1 MVIPE
6 TINVLYIEDD
16 ALNAETTKQMLSESP
31 KTKFN
36 IVHKDSLKLG
46 LEYLSTACVDPED
59 CAVDI
64 VLLDLMLPNSKG
76 VDTYK
81 SVRDACEFLPVVII
95 SGYEDI
101 ACKCVKLG
109 AQDYLLKDDINNVRL
124 LARSLK
130 YSIERHKIKTK
141 LYESKEKYRDL
152 VEATHAAI
160 YEINF
165 VEDKFTYVNDVMCK
179 LTGREREE
187 FMEMHPTELL
197 TERSKKVWFER
208 HSALK
213 NGEFIPSAVEYE
225 INAKDSGTIW
235 ALVTAKYIENK
246 DGLVIGARVVAIDIT
261 DKKIAQEEAD
271 RKEEII
277 FSALESRIKEWRED
291 ITSRPTMDDQ
301 LNEINL
307 NIMSMTNKSEVL

>member
-179 LTGREREE
+179 LTGWEREE
-187 FMEMHPTELL
+187 FMEMHPPELL

-208 HSALK
+208 YSALK